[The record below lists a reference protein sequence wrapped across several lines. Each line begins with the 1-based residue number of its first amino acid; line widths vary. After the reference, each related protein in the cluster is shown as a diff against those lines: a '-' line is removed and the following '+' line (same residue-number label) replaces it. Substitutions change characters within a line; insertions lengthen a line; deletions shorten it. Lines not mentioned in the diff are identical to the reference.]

1 MVSLFAR
8 NWSHVLSPKALEHR
22 PGEKIGPFTLERALG
37 RGAAAE
43 VWLAVES
50 SDLGFTKR
58 QALKLLQPPEGELK
72 EQKESLL
79 NEARVCGLLRHPGIV
94 DVYKVD
100 SIDGELFIAMEFVDG
115 PDLNTLLHS
124 LRVRQISL
132 PVGAAIE
139 IAIELCEALGYA
151 HNANDTDGQPMHIIH
166 RDLKPSNV
174 LVDRIGVL
182 KITDWG
188 LVKSHVNI
196 GATTRGVVKGTPGY
210 IAPEVWGGTREF
222 KPAGDL
228 FAVGAILY
236 EAIRGERLFQGR
248 NLGKIAQQ
256 VARRNPREE
265 AEQVEERCPN
275 LVPILE
281 KLLQRHP
288 ENRYDSAAQVAT
300 LLRTVREQYPSRESF
315 KAFVR
320 EHTALFEEIA
330 PRKGKAAE
338 VESEKTARHAET
350 VPGDHKK
357 PATAEGEE
365 DAEDSLWD
373 GSIKDAESQEDLAAT
388 TPMPIVVA
396 TRLMPE
402 VRREVLPSGSEVH
415 SLPQGTESE
424 LFADMGSQ
432 DDDHGS
438 PTQQELAESQVT
450 APGTETGEPE
460 PAPPAG
466 KDKLSDALSSPAP
479 EATGFDEEDEVTQV
493 GDPVP
498 IEETE
503 SLAEHSEPTDETEH
517 QDESPK
523 TEETERSED
532 PELTEPS
539 GLSAPRKRPRRV
551 ARRKRRHMQERLVAM
566 LALGIAMGGISLL
579 LTGLAFLLLWE

>member
-1 MVSLFAR
+1 MVGLFAR
-8 NWSHVLSPKALEHR
+8 NWSHALSPKALEHR

-58 QALKLLQPPEGELK
+58 QALKLLQPPEGELE
-72 EQKESLL
+72 EQKEALL
-79 NEARVCGLLRHPGIV
+79 NEARVCGLLKHPGIV

-124 LRVRQISL
+124 LRVRQIPL

-151 HNANDTDGQPMHIIH
+151 HNANDTEGRPMHIIH

-222 KPAGDL
+222 KPTGDL

-265 AEQVEERCPN
+265 AEQVEERCPD

-300 LLRTVREQYPSRESF
+300 LLRAVREQYPSRESF

-320 EHTALFEEIA
+320 EHSALFEEIA
-330 PRKGKAAE
+330 PRKKRADE

-350 VPGDHKK
+350 VPGDQRK
-357 PATAEGEE
+357 PATAEDGE

-373 GSIKDAESQEDLAAT
+373 GSMKDAESEEDLAAT
-388 TPMPIVVA
+388 TPIPIVAA
-396 TRLMPE
+396 TRLMPQ
-402 VRREVLPSGSEVH
+402 VQREALPSGTEIH
-415 SLPQGTESE
+415 SLPQSTESG
-424 LFADMGSQ
+424 LFADIGDQ
-432 DDDHGS
+432 DDDNGS
-438 PTQQELAESQVT
+438 PTEKELAESQVT
-450 APGTETGEPE
+450 APGTDTVERESGPS
-460 PAPPAG
+460 PAEA
-466 KDKLSDALSSPAP
+466 KLPDALSSHAP
-479 EATGFDEEDEVTQV
+479 EEDGFDGEDEITQV

-503 SLAEHSEPTDETEH
+503 ALVERPQAVEGSEH
-517 QDESPK
+517 QGERPETDD
-523 TEETERSED
+523 TEESDD
-532 PELTEPS
+532 PELTEPT
-539 GLSAPRKRPRRV
+539 GLSTPRKRPRRM
-551 ARRKRRHMQERLVAM
+551 AKRKRRHMQERLVAM

-579 LTGLAFLLLWE
+579 LTGLAFILLW